1 MTDADVSEITV
12 FLQAYRQQ
20 TAPIVIDD
28 IRLEANN
35 GTPTPEPINP
45 PPVDTTP
52 PDETPTDPAPP
63 EELPPRVGNN
73 LVRNADFSTGDLS
86 GWQSSG
92 PAGAA
97 TLSDGVLKLAATQDN
112 TIRVEQMITGLQ
124 PETRYSFSVKLR
136 FSKVRGHHL
145 VSMQALNMRRRILPR
160 ETLGKKNVSPF
171 TRLLTAPRY
180 DCFSKVTWDNQAPY
194 FLMM

>member
-97 TLSDGVLKLAATQDN
+97 TLSDGVLKLVATQDN

-124 PETRYSFSVKLR
+124 PETRYSFSVKLLSR
-136 FSKVRGHHL
+136 RCVGIIWCRCRHSICEDEFCQGRRLARKTFHL
-145 VSMQALNMRRRILPR
+145 LH
-160 ETLGKKNVSPF
+160 G
-171 TRLLTAPRY
+171 
-180 DCFSKVTWDNQAPY
+180 C
-194 FLMM
+194 